1 MTTTVGPDTLDL
13 EGYVV
18 TDGFFGAP
26 WIDVDEWREK
36 PAPHRHIHGGFDNTD
51 TRFTFYFSPAD
62 GYEGRMYQPLEGAN
76 AGHEDSFGNEHGNL
90 LGGLEMIER
99 LGGYMVESNM
109 GHLGDVFDPKAGA
122 DKTIYAFR
130 AAAESAR
137 FSKFVAGL
145 IYGAAPHHSYVW
157 GGSGGGRRSPG
168 CLEYG
173 PDVWDGALPFMGGG
187 ETEEHGTLGDMTG
200 GGGNFPFMFNVQRL
214 LGDKL
219 ADVVDAMFPGGS
231 GDPFVGLETHH
242 QREELANLYRLGF
255 PRGDE
260 WVIGQPSGVIWQWGS
275 MADRLQKETTYYQD
289 FWTKPGHIGFE
300 EPELVTGDL
309 IDKPGTITRVICAQ
323 DFIDDPELSAPKYEK
338 LRPRAL
344 MLAGTRGFDLPIA
357 VEVQGASDGYQ
368 LGANLTIT
376 SGAAKGRSL
385 YVMYFVDD
393 LMVCDG
399 EGEASNLRFTDVQVG
414 DEVHLSNRAFLAHCY
429 YSRHHLSDETKWD
442 FLRIDGKPIHVQHPL
457 PGSTPFMGVKY
468 SGQYEGKL
476 LWVHHTH
483 DASLWPSDGV
493 VYAAQ
498 VLKSQGPEAAAKKFR
513 MRWTEN
519 AEHVP
524 AEFVPGTPD
533 RASNTWLVDYRPVIE
548 QSLADLARW
557 VEDGVEPA
565 ATAYEYKDGKVTLP
579 PTAAERGGVQPVVR
593 VSANG
598 GLRAEV
604 KAGEPVTLEVHAE
617 TPPGA
622 GTIIAAAWDFDGSGS
637 YPFEHDGIDGKAAE
651 VTLTTTHTWDQPGT
665 YFATAIVHSN
675 VDSDVHAT
683 SRRLPNVASARVVVS

>member
-1 MTTTVGPDTLDL
+1 
-13 EGYVV
+13 
-18 TDGFFGAP
+18 
-26 WIDVDEWREK
+26 
-36 PAPHRHIHGGFDNTD
+36 
-51 TRFTFYFSPAD
+51 
-62 GYEGRMYQPLEGAN
+62 
-76 AGHEDSFGNEHGNL
+76 
-90 LGGLEMIER
+90 
-99 LGGYMVESNM
+99 
-109 GHLGDVFDPKAGA
+109 
-122 DKTIYAFR
+122 
-130 AAAESAR
+130 
-137 FSKFVAGL
+137 
-145 IYGAAPHHSYVW
+145 
-157 GGSGGGRRSPG
+157 
-168 CLEYG
+168 
-173 PDVWDGALPFMGGG
+173 
-187 ETEEHGTLGDMTG
+187 MTG

-219 ADVVDAMFPGGS
+219 EGVVDAMFPGGS
-231 GDPFVGLETHH
+231 GDPFVALETHH

-275 MADRLQKETTYYQD
+275 MADRLQKETTFYRD

-300 EPELVTGDL
+300 EPELVNGDL
-309 IDKPGTITRVICAQ
+309 IDKPGKITRVICAQ

-357 VEVQGASDGYQ
+357 VEVPGASDGYQ

-429 YSRHHLSDETKWD
+429 YSRHHLSDEAKWD

-493 VYAAQ
+493 VYEAQ

-524 AEFVPGTPD
+524 AEFVPGTPT

-565 ATAYEYKDGKVTLP
+565 ATSYEYKDGKVTLP
-579 PTAAERGGVQPVVR
+579 STATERGGIQPVVH

-598 GLRAEV
+598 GHRAEV

-637 YPFEHDGIDGKAAE
+637 YPFSHDGIDGKATE
-651 VTLTTTHTWDQPGT
+651 LTLTTTHTWDQPGT

-675 VDSDVHAT
+675 VDSDVNAA
-683 SRRLPNVASARVVVS
+683 SRRLPNVASARVVVA